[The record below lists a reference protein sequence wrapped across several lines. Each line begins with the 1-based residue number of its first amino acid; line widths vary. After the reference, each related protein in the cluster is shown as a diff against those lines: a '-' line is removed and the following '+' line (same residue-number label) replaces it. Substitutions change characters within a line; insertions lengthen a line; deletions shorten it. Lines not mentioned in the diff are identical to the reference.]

1 MHLHSTSSIWVRVDE
16 RNARESGCSLDSWG
30 SHGIADEL
38 SIVQLHNRSRDR
50 VVSRRDYPGEI
61 MSEIQFYIETKDSL
75 SNTDSRR
82 GLGSR

>member
-38 SIVQLHNRSRDR
+38 GIVQLHNRSRDR

-61 MSEIQFYIETKDSL
+61 MSEIQFILKQRTV
-75 SNTDSRR
+75 
-82 GLGSR
+82 